1 MESMAEVVVA
11 RLFGASWIW
20 KANLETVLVEDS
32 RLRRV
37 SGIPGVPE
45 ATVTLMVVVAKEI
58 EEEAL
63 RLPLIIRRFPASN
76 VSLAVAR
83 RKSVESK
90 LSKVPASPPP
100 PAKIQLPF
108 KSAKQPLVI
117 LMPLAKVEVAEE
129 EALSPPKSIVVPL
142 IFTLEEADKSPET

>member
-1 MESMAEVVVA
+1 M
-11 RLFGASWIW
+11 
-20 KANLETVLVEDS
+20 
-32 RLRRV
+32 RRV